1 MDSNQPG
8 PKPPLR
14 ASLLGIP
21 LEHRTI
27 IYECF
32 LCNDMAMHLAK
43 VRDDLRDRRRFN
55 GQSTPMIALLFV
67 SKVIN
72 EEATPVFYGKN
83 IWWMA
88 DWGLLGT
95 EPCSRLWQKYAL
107 HFRHVSIHVGDK
119 DASEDLRKHIKH
131 DYSKNFEG
139 RALIARL
146 VGDILSTTSMKE
158 YLSRKIVLAM
168 RLSNL
173 ESFKIVFLLE
183 DWYFSC
189 RTPLLE
195 HIVETIRGQA
205 YAILEEDPM
214 RTWKLDC
221 LASIDWEEQE
231 IMHHLDDMAPRLT
244 WTFRTMRSFVY
255 RYV

>member
-1 MDSNQPG
+1 M
-8 PKPPLR
+8 R
-14 ASLLGIP
+14 
-21 LEHRTI
+21 
-27 IYECF
+27 
-32 LCNDMAMHLAK
+32 LAK

-55 GQSTPMIALLFV
+55 GESTPMIALLSV

-95 EPCSRLWQKYAL
+95 EPCSRLWQKYAP
-107 HFRHVSIHVGDK
+107 HFRRVSIHVGDR
-119 DASEDLRKHIKH
+119 DASEDLRMHIEH
-131 DYSKNFEG
+131 DYSKTFEG
-139 RALIARL
+139 RTLTARL
-146 VGDILSTTSMKE
+146 VGDIMSTASTKE
-158 YLSRKIVLAM
+158 CLSRKIVLAM

-173 ESFKIVFLLE
+173 ESFRIVFLRGLE

-221 LASIDWEEQE
+221 LASIDWGEQE
-231 IMHHLDDMAPRLT
+231 IMHQLDDMAPRLT
-244 WTFRTMRSFVY
+244 WTFRTTGNSVH
-255 RYV
+255 RYF